1 MCNNEYTGQAT
12 KFPSMFMELCSI
24 SEYHLEHNSWLVI
37 LQMFFKIQNWCVKQK
52 KIIYNVKID
61 IMEKGKFWS
70 KLKKKKKTYW
80 KEHES
85 LSHHE
90 HHDDNW
96 ALDRVILIFWLFH
109 CSNKNHAWNFATL
122 KTPKEI
128 CEWKNM
134 DKQD

>member
-70 KLKKKKKTYW
+70 KLKKKKKNLLKRAW
-80 KEHES
+80 IFKSSWAPRWQLS
-85 LSHHE
+85 LGQS
-90 HHDDNW
+90 DTN
-96 ALDRVILIFWLFH
+96 LLTFPL
-109 CSNKNHAWNFATL
+109 L
-122 KTPKEI
+122 
-128 CEWKNM
+128 
-134 DKQD
+134 